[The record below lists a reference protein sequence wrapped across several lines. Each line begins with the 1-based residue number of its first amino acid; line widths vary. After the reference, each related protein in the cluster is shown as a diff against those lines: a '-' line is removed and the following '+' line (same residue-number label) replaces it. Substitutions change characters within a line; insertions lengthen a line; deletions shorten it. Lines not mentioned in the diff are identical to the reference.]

1 MGRSLGLRPE
11 DPISIPGSPLNDSG
25 QVVLLSLSFSSVERG
40 KLLPCPA
47 QRTGF
52 DTPVRQLVKELRHWK
67 AFRKHTNSRNPN
79 SNPYPNDNPNA
90 R

>member
-1 MGRSLGLRPE
+1 MGRSLGLKPE
-11 DPISIPGSPLNDSG
+11 NLISIPGSPLNDSG

-40 KLLPCPA
+40 ERLPCLV

-52 DTPVRQLVKELRHWK
+52 DTPMRLVKELRHWK
-67 AFRKHTNSRNPN
+67 AFCKHTNSRNPN